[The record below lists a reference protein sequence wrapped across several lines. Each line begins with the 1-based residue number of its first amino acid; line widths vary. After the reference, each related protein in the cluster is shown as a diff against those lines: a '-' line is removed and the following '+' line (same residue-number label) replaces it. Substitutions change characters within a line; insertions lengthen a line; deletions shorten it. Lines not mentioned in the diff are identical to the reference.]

1 MSRPDLDAI
10 RADADRL
17 VGESSAA
24 LTPGWTEAPDPL
36 ALIGT
41 RAPAYPTDALAVIPN
56 AAEWVAEAARSCHVA
71 EALTGTYLLGAVSAV
86 VGGRFDVATS
96 EAHAIAH
103 PITGTLYVVGVAP
116 PGEGKSR
123 ALNLATR
130 DLADLRESWEEEH
143 AADLAQHDAL
153 HALLAAE
160 AATGDG
166 FAAQRLAEHDA
177 LRPVPPFTVYSDL
190 TPEALQQAT
199 AEGPVAVIT
208 AEMAEMIAPLLGGGK
223 GAAPRFGVVTS
234 AWSGEEYHVR
244 RATQAARRSRRPR
257 VVIVGGIQPTVLGSL
272 LADHAAIQGQGLLG
286 RVLLASS
293 PARLGER
300 DMRAAPMDPGMRY
313 VAANILQSAMRA
325 AADVDPTKGAPCILG
340 PDALAVHVAW
350 SADDIEPRRH
360 PTGDLGGVPDFTARL
375 EEHALRIAVT
385 LHAAQGLGVGT
396 RITVDTITAAQRLA
410 EHYAAERIALNVTG
424 DDPRTVV
431 ADALAVLG
439 WRQRNPTASAVT
451 AREVLQGGLR
461 RQVPT
466 GARITAALRRLE
478 RAGYA
483 REHGD
488 GPRASRWTFHPDALR
503 YAPDAS
509 AAGRPPASNPPA
521 EE

>member
-1 MSRPDLDAI
+1 MSTKRPDLDAI

-17 VGESSAA
+17 TEAWSGAPSA
-24 LTPGWTEAPDPL
+24 GWTETPDPL
-36 ALIGT
+36 ALIGS
-41 RAPAYPTDALAVIPN
+41 RAPTYPTDALAVIPN
-56 AAEWVAEAARSCHVA
+56 AAEWVAETARACHVA
-71 EALTGTYLLGAVSAV
+71 EALTATYLLGAVSVA

-96 EAHAIAH
+96 EAHAVSH
-103 PITGTLYVVGVAP
+103 PITGTLYVVGVAS

-123 ALNLATR
+123 ALHLATR
-130 DLADLRESWEEEH
+130 DISDLRDAWEGEH
-143 AADLAQHDAL
+143 AADLAQYATL
-153 HALLAAE
+153 RALLASE

-177 LRPVPPFTVYSDL
+177 TRPVPPFTVYSDL

-223 GAAPRFGVVTS
+223 GSAPRFGVVTS

-300 DMRAAPMDPGMRY
+300 DMRAAPMDPAMRY
-313 VAANILQSAMRA
+313 VVANILQSAMRA
-325 AADVDPTKGAPCILG
+325 AEDVDPVKGAVCILSA
-340 PDALAVHVAW
+340 DALAVHIAW

-385 LHAAQGLGVGT
+385 LHAAQGRGVAD
-396 RITVDTITAAQRLA
+396 RITTDTITAAQRLA

-431 ADALAVLG
+431 ADAIAVLG
-439 WRQRNPTASAVT
+439 WRERNPTAGAIT
-451 AREVLQGGLR
+451 AREVLQSGLR

-466 GARITAALRRLE
+466 GSRITAALRRLE

-483 REHGD
+483 HEHGD
-488 GPRASRWTFHPDALR
+488 GPRASRWTFHPDALGHV
-503 YAPDAS
+503 PNDS
-509 AAGRPPASNPPA
+509 AAGRPPAPHAP
-521 EE
+521 